1 MAEWPRIQKF
11 CHQLSAQSS
20 GPAVLDLGDLRV
32 ECRVADSDRWAVV
45 LHELRIDWRVPAART
60 PTRHDFRRLVESW
73 CATVDYLTEPL
84 RVVEWE
90 PGEWTALVRSARPAE
105 WPDGRL
111 SYYEIWWH
119 GLSNPWQA
127 RLERKSVAD
136 DGPAQ
141 TVGMVWSR
149 DVLARCIMDAHRLW
163 RRLWSP
169 APAE

>member
-32 ECRVADSDRWAVV
+32 ECHVADSDRWAVV
-45 LHELRIDWRVPAART
+45 LHQLCIDWRVPDTRT
-60 PTRHDFRRLVESW
+60 PTRQHFYRLVESW

-84 RVVEWE
+84 QVVEWE
-90 PGEWTALVRSARPAE
+90 PREWTALVRSARPAE
-105 WPDGRL
+105 WPDGRR
-111 SYYEIWWH
+111 SYYELWWY
-119 GLSNPWQA
+119 GLSNPWQVC
-127 RLERKSVAD
+127 LERKSVAAD
-136 DGPAQ
+136 EPVQ
-141 TVGMVWSR
+141 TIGMIWSR

-163 RRLWSP
+163 RQLWGT